1 MRGVFWNNVRRVM
14 RAIRR
19 KPSGAGKLF
28 CISLPCQGCY
38 EWWHVKLISRIIL
51 YPLCVFAVVWCWNGF
66 RDAFD
71 NMRIDRSGEESE
83 EREEMPGEVGGAETG
98 GSDQAFD
105 LDEVNR
111 MLSNS
116 TPAKVE
122 DKSPQK
128 IEPPAKGGNTNQV
141 ETAEGT
147 NPSEK
152 KGGMMTYFSGML
164 VALIVF
170 ALLVA
175 RDVGTLAGERVGGNY
190 LTKSDKSRKADMYEE
205 AESIWANG
213 AYVDAINS
221 FREYLRVFPGEYHV
235 HKRIAEI
242 YEKDLASFRAA
253 AMEYEEMLEMDI
265 PPARW
270 GWVAIHLCNLYSGK
284 LDETDRALALLQRVA
299 DECGDTPPAE
309 KARERLAKIA
319 AS

>member
-1 MRGVFWNNVRRVM
+1 MK
-14 RAIRR
+14 R

-28 CISLPCQGCY
+28 CVSLPGRGCY
-38 EWWHVKLISRIIL
+38 ERVPVKLISRIIL
-51 YPLCVFAVVWCWNGF
+51 YPLCIYVAIWCWGGF
-66 RDAFD
+66 RYAYE
-71 NMRIDRSGEESE
+71 NMQLDRFGVDLE
-83 EREEMPGEVGGAETG
+83 EREETPVGVSGGETG
-98 GSDQAFD
+98 GSDKGYD

-122 DKSPQK
+122 GKSPQK
-128 IEPPAKGGNTNQV
+128 TGLPAEGEKTNQV
-141 ETAEGT
+141 ETTGGT
-147 NPSEK
+147 SLPEK
-152 KGGMMTYFSGML
+152 KGGMMAYFSGML
-164 VALIVF
+164 AALIVF

-175 RDVGTLAGERVGGNY
+175 RDVSTLAGERVGGNY

-205 AESIWANG
+205 AEAIWANG
-213 AYVDAINS
+213 AYVDAIDS

-242 YEKDLASFRAA
+242 YEKDLVSFRAA

-284 LDETDRALALLQRVA
+284 LDETDRALALLHRVA
-299 DECGDTPPAE
+299 DECGDTPPAA
-309 KARERLAKIA
+309 KARERLAKIDA
-319 AS
+319 A

>member
-1 MRGVFWNNVRRVM
+1 MYV
-14 RAIRR
+14 AI
-19 KPSGAGKLF
+19 
-28 CISLPCQGCY
+28 
-38 EWWHVKLISRIIL
+38 
-51 YPLCVFAVVWCWNGF
+51 WCWGGF
-66 RDAFD
+66 RDAYED
-71 NMRIDRSGEESE
+71 MQLDRFGVELDDEEE
-83 EREEMPGEVGGAETG
+83 KPVEVGGEAVK
-98 GSDQAFD
+98 SDKAYD

-111 MLSNS
+111 MLSNAP
-116 TPAKVE
+116 PAKVE
-122 DKSPQK
+122 KKRPVKTGSPPRDGK
-128 IEPPAKGGNTNQV
+128 TNQV
-141 ETAEGT
+141 EATGDT
-147 NPSEK
+147 KPPEK

-164 VALIVF
+164 AALIVF

-175 RDVGTLAGERVGGNY
+175 RDVSTFAGERVGGNY

-221 FREYLRVFPGEYHV
+221 FREYLKVFPGEYHV

-242 YEKDLASFRAA
+242 YEKDLVSFRAA

>member
-1 MRGVFWNNVRRVM
+1 MRG
-14 RAIRR
+14 

-28 CISLPCQGCY
+28 CVSLPCQDCY
-38 EWWHVKLISRIIL
+38 EWRDVKLISRIIL
-51 YPLCVFAVVWCWNGF
+51 YPLCVFSAVWCWNGF
-66 RDAFD
+66 RDAYETIQ
-71 NMRIDRSGEESE
+71 IDRFGGELE
-83 EREEMPGEVGGAETG
+83 EREEMPVEVGGGETG
-98 GSDQAFD
+98 GSDKGYD

-116 TPAKVE
+116 TPAKVV

-128 IEPPAKGGNTNQV
+128 TEPPVEGGKTNQI
-141 ETAEGT
+141 ETAGGT
-147 NPSEK
+147 SPPEK
-152 KGGMMTYFSGML
+152 KAGMMTYFSGML
-164 VALIVF
+164 AALIVF

-175 RDVGTLAGERVGGNY
+175 RDMSTLAGERVGGNY

-242 YEKDLASFRAA
+242 YEKDLVSFRAA

-284 LDETDRALALLQRVA
+284 LDETDRALALLHRVA
-299 DECGDTPPAE
+299 DECGDTPPAA
-309 KARERLAKIA
+309 KARERLAKIDA
-319 AS
+319 A

>member
-1 MRGVFWNNVRRVM
+1 MREVFRNNVRRVM
-14 RAIRR
+14 RPMRR
-19 KPSGAGKLF
+19 KSSDAGKLF
-28 CISLPCQGCY
+28 CVSLPFQGCY

-51 YPLCVFAVVWCWNGF
+51 YPLCVFAAVWSWNGF
-66 RDAFD
+66 RDAYETTQ
-71 NMRIDRSGEESE
+71 IDRFGVELQ
-83 EREEMPGEVGGAETG
+83 EREEMPVEAGGGESG

-122 DKSPQK
+122 DKSLPK
-128 IEPPAKGGNTNQV
+128 TEPPAKGGNTNQV
-141 ETAEGT
+141 EIVGGT
-147 NPSEK
+147 SPPEK

-164 VALIVF
+164 AALIMF

-175 RDVGTLAGERVGGNY
+175 RDVSTLAGERVGGNY

-265 PPARW
+265 PSARW